1 MLLKHIF
8 FSSSAT
14 LAARL
19 VNPSSRVLSSDS
31 PALVSDILVLVA
43 LSKIFATSLLGACQ
57 TGFHFSS
64 SLDLCAQRLPFEM
77 VYQGL
82 QVMYPTDRREAVT
95 GTQVYFSKRRQWDL
109 NPRPAAWGVT
119 T

>member
-1 MLLKHIF
+1 MAFFSWYLILKHRS
-8 FSSSAT
+8 FSYGAT
-14 LAARL
+14 PAARL

-31 PALVSDILVLVA
+31 PAPVFDILVLVA

-64 SLDLCAQRLPFEM
+64 FLDLCAQRLPFEM

-95 GTQVYFSKRRQWDL
+95 GTQVYFFKASPVGFEL
-109 NPRPAAWGVT
+109 
-119 T
+119 

>member
-1 MLLKHIF
+1 MAFFPWYLILKHRS
-8 FSSSAT
+8 FSSGAT
-14 LAARL
+14 PAARL

-31 PALVSDILVLVA
+31 LAPVSDILALVV

-57 TGFHFSS
+57 TGFRFSG

-82 QVMYPTDRREAVT
+82 QVMYPTDRPKAFT
-95 GTQVYFSKRRQWDL
+95 GTQVLFFKAS
-109 NPRPAAWGVT
+109 PVGFEP
-119 T
+119 